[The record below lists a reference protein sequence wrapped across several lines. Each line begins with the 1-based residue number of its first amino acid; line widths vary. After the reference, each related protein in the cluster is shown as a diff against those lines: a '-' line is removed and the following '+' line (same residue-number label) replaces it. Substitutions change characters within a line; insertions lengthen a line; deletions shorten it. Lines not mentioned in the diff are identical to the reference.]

1 MSDHDFAD
9 KRDSAKGF
17 HFSPLRLNE
26 GLGQLDSWNMEEIKQ
41 RGERLAQKAVT
52 IWRAPQPNAD
62 MIERYQVEH
71 GKGRKSQ
78 QTEYTIEHDHRDLI
92 EGPMAET
99 FRYVDSTIRS
109 WDPHIERRT
118 VKQYVGYHD
127 NQMFALVISRKE
139 RIIIGLAM
147 PFEHLHDERQLVECR
162 DSRGWGGV
170 RIEVSLYPSSSKEDV
185 EYVLNLVRQSY
196 EDQLDE

>member
-1 MSDHDFAD
+1 
-9 KRDSAKGF
+9 
-17 HFSPLRLNE
+17 
-26 GLGQLDSWNMEEIKQ
+26 
-41 RGERLAQKAVT
+41 
-52 IWRAPQPNAD
+52 
-62 MIERYQVEH
+62 
-71 GKGRKSQ
+71 
-78 QTEYTIEHDHRDLI
+78 
-92 EGPMAET
+92 MAET